1 MANKKS
7 AKIFL
12 IIGLTAVILS
22 IIGTIIE
29 IVYTYNIILQKF
41 KTEPIRQSIELFGH
55 LFSVGLFVVPIFAEE
70 LSFVRSVYKLL
81 KGGLKRLEK
90 VCCIVSAS
98 LLLLMILFHWL
109 IVTGSIRFDMID
121 EQKFV
126 RTILFL
132 TEWPTVIL
140 SFVLSSIRSR
150 NKEDRAK
157 NC

>member
-1 MANKKS
+1 MTNKKS

-12 IIGLTAVILS
+12 IIGLAGVILS
-22 IIGTIIE
+22 IIGTIID
-29 IVYTYNIILQKF
+29 IILQKF
-41 KTEPIRQSIELFGH
+41 KTEPVQQSLSFFWH
-55 LFSVGLFVVPIFAEE
+55 LLSVGLFVVPIFAEE

-109 IVTGSIRFDMID
+109 IVTRSIRFDMID

-132 TEWPTVIL
+132 TEY
-140 SFVLSSIRSR
+140 
-150 NKEDRAK
+150 
-157 NC
+157 